1 MDGITDYRQLK
12 KELMN
17 WKRGQKEISIRGCR
31 EGNTWKIPKTQR
43 IDQESKT
50 DMQQVSEMERTNV
63 SYNW

>member
-17 WKRGQKEISIRGCR
+17 WKRGQKEISVRGYR

-43 IDQESKT
+43 IDQESIT

-63 SYNW
+63 SYSW